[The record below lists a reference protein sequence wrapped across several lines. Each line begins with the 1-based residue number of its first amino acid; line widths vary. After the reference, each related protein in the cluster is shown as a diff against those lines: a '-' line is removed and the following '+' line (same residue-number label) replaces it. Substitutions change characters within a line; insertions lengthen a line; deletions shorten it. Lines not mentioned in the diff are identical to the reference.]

1 MSGTNSSGAR
11 PRFYSVAEVARIFGM
26 SRVTVYR
33 AIADKEFPAVRIRG
47 RLIIPAAAVDAMA
60 EAAVTAQGVVDAAAF
75 TAEGA

>member
-1 MSGTNSSGAR
+1 
-11 PRFYSVAEVARIFGM
+11 VAEVARIFGM

-33 AIADKEFPAVRIRG
+33 AIADKEFPAVKIRG